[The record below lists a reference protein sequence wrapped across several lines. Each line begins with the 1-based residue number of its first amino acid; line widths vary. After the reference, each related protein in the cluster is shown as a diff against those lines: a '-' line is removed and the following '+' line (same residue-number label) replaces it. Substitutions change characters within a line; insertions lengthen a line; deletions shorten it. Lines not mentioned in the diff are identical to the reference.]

1 MQALVEQFPGSGA
14 YLVTLRQFTRQLV
27 WECGIVGG
35 QPLDR
40 DGRFRMLSDGT
51 WNKATGRLL
60 VAFLSPR
67 LRSRFIAHAGLPK
80 PGQWDEVADRS
91 ELLAALAEIRRIGWT
106 EIPRLPNAM
115 GSFAIPVVD
124 GTNVDELLSLGLHY
138 PHSLGRDEVLQSLLK
153 ARDALNGLGQ
163 G

>member
-1 MQALVEQFPGSGA
+1 
-14 YLVTLRQFTRQLV
+14 
-27 WECGIVGG
+27 
-35 QPLDR
+35 
-40 DGRFRMLSDGT
+40 
-51 WNKATGRLL
+51 
-60 VAFLSPR
+60 
-67 LRSRFIAHAGLPK
+67 
-80 PGQWDEVADRS
+80 
-91 ELLAALAEIRRIGWT
+91 
-106 EIPRLPNAM
+106 M